1 MGRKR
6 TSNDADL
13 VKPDEYIVLK
23 NKKAK
28 TLLSELWPLPEFK
41 PLPVEY
47 PYTYSAPNLLPD
59 IDPTNPL
66 ALFKLIWTDDLLE
79 ELAAH
84 INKYAKLHPYR
95 KHKNKRRKII
105 RPRP

>member
-1 MGRKR
+1 MGRKC

-13 VKPDEYIVLK
+13 VEPNKYIVLK
-23 NKKAK
+23 NKKVK
-28 TLLSELWPLPEFK
+28 TLPPKPWPLPKFK
-41 PLPVEY
+41 PLPVKY

-66 ALFKLIWTDDLLE
+66 TLFKLIWTDDLLK

-84 INKYAKLHPYR
+84 TNEYARLYPYR
-95 KHKNKRRKII
+95 EYKDKNRKV
-105 RPRP
+105 